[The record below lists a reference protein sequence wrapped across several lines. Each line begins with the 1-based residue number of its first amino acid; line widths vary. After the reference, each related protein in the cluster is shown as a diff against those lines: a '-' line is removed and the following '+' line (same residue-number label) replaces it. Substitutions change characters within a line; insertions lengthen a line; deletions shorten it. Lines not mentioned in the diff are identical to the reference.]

1 MASALRHGDC
11 SFILGQFPREPPL
24 CLAALDERRYHQS
37 VTTQR
42 CAMWTVRTPYQLNQV
57 FRFGE
62 FEFIVRA
69 GELRRNGEVLRLQYQ
84 PLRVLQVL
92 LEYSG
97 DVVTRDE
104 IRERVWPEDS
114 ARDCDNSLRVAVA
127 KLRQAFGDD
136 PENPQYIETLPRR
149 GYRWLYPVTV
159 FEAPTNITGAELRV
173 QDVWGSPPLDG
184 GLPAQAPITSVS
196 LKSSRRTV
204 LIRRIVLSTLL
215 WIAVFGAI
223 WFLRTQPD
231 IPNPK
236 VLPLTTYP
244 GLEYMPSLS

>member
-1 MASALRHGDC
+1 MS
-11 SFILGQFPREPPL
+11 
-24 CLAALDERRYHQS
+24 
-37 VTTQR
+37 
-42 CAMWTVRTPYQLNQV
+42 TVRPLSQLNQI

-62 FEFIVRA
+62 FEFVVRA
-69 GELRRNGEVLRLQYQ
+69 GELCRNGEVLRLQYQ

-92 LEYSG
+92 LECAG
-97 DVVTRDE
+97 AVVTRDE
-104 IRERVWPEDS
+104 FRERVWPDDS
-114 ARDCDNSLRVAVA
+114 VRDCDNSLRVAVA
-127 KLRQAFGDD
+127 KLRQAFCDD
-136 PENPQYIETLPRR
+136 PDTPQYIETLPRR
-149 GYRWLYPVTV
+149 GYRWLYPVTIHETSPNV
-159 FEAPTNITGAELRV
+159 GGPELSLQEGFGSAMPDGEMPAP
-173 QDVWGSPPLDG
+173 D
-184 GLPAQAPITSVS
+184 PITSVS
-196 LKSSRRTV
+196 LQSSRRTV